1 MDDINFSLRSIHIN
15 AVDCLGSEREISAV
29 EHSRT
34 KSFGHVGTGMRVANL
49 AKRNKG
55 RAEESICFDLE
66 FAN

>member
-1 MDDINFSLRSIHIN
+1 MIENFSLRSIHIN

-34 KSFGHVGTGMRVANL
+34 KSFGHVGTGFFGVANL